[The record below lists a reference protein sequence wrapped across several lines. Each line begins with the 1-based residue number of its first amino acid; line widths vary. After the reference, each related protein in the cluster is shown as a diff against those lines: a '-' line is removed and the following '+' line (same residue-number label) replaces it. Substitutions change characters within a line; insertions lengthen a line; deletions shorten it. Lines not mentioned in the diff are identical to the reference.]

1 MNNPKTKGIVV
12 SAIYKSDTL
21 SMWLNRAYNVLGGIL
36 SPVAVYNI
44 KKEVDRQDTING
56 KIDVLEH
63 YMTLIIM

>member
-12 SAIYKSDTL
+12 STIYKSDTL

-36 SPVAVYNI
+36 SPVAVDNI

-56 KIDVLEH
+56 KIDVLER
-63 YMTLIIM
+63 YLTFTIM